1 VAALRSGPGG
11 HLLVGIRHL
20 VHDEADP
27 GWLSR
32 PEVKRGLRAVADAGL
47 VYDLLVRSRE
57 LPSALAAVDAVD
69 GGRFVLDHGAKP
81 EIATGGAQPWSD
93 LVADLARRP
102 NVVCKL
108 SGLVTEAGPAWT
120 LEQIAPYVDHLL
132 DTFGP
137 DRLLFG
143 SDWPVCTVRAGY
155 ADVVELA
162 RSLLAERLSADE
174 RAKVMW
180 ANAQET
186 YGLDVRRP

>member
-1 VAALRSGPGG
+1 
-11 HLLVGIRHL
+11 
-20 VHDEADP
+20 
-27 GWLSR
+27 
-32 PEVKRGLRAVADAGL
+32 
-47 VYDLLVRSRE
+47 
-57 LPSALAAVDAVD
+57 
-69 GGRFVLDHGAKP
+69 
-81 EIATGGAQPWSD
+81 
-93 LVADLARRP
+93 VADLARRP